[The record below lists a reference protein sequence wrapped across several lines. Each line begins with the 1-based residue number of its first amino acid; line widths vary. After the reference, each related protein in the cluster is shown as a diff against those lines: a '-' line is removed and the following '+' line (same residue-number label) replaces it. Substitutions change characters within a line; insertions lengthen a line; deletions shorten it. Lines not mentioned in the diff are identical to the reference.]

1 MPGDLIYIKPEEPQ
15 LLHCD
20 AVIVEGSCS
29 VDESMLTG
37 ESYPIT
43 KVADYN
49 FNEIYSSNLNRSL
62 LDRNTERSDDE
73 FQLPRT
79 QTSHFVLRYSTAAG
93 AKRRQQHLPE
103 SCRYQNR

>member
-29 VDESMLTG
+29 VDESMVTG

-43 KVADYN
+43 KVADKISMQ
-49 FNEIYSSNLNRSL
+49 FI
-62 LDRNTERSDDE
+62 
-73 FQLPRT
+73 P
-79 QTSHFVLRYSTAAG
+79 HI
-93 AKRRQQHLPE
+93 
-103 SCRYQNR
+103 

>member
-1 MPGDLIYIKPEEPQ
+1 MKSLRKKTYVTGTVKVVRGGVGKSQRKTWSVDSIDCILVWLEKSIPASELVPGDLIYIKPEEPQ

-43 KVADYN
+43 KVADK
-49 FNEIYSSNLNRSL
+49 FSMKFIP
-62 LDRNTERSDDE
+62 
-73 FQLPRT
+73 QI
-79 QTSHFVLRYSTAAG
+79 
-93 AKRRQQHLPE
+93 
-103 SCRYQNR
+103 

>member
-1 MPGDLIYIKPEEPQ
+1 VPGDLICIKPEEPQ

-43 KVADYN
+43 KVAIEISTN
-49 FNEIYSSNLNRSL
+49 FCLKFKSISVL
-62 LDRNTERSDDE
+62 LR
-73 FQLPRT
+73 
-79 QTSHFVLRYSTAAG
+79 
-93 AKRRQQHLPE
+93 
-103 SCRYQNR
+103 